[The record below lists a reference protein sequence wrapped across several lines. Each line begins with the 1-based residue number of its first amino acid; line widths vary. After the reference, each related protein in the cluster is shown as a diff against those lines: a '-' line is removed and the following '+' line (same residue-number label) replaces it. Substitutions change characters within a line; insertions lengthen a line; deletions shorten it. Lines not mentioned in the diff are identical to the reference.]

1 MGTLPSVDFVRVGL
15 VCVVAFGMAGCVSV
29 TGKPNVNTASPTAAS
44 LEVTPL
50 SISFGS
56 VAEGAS
62 SQKAVQIVN
71 AGTESAKITS
81 VALKGSGFS
90 VQGIAVP
97 LMIAAGASTS
107 LKVDFSPGSAGAANG
122 TVMLI
127 MGGNKPP
134 VIIALSGTGAEA
146 ESKASLTAS
155 PTSENF
161 GDVVVGGDET
171 VQVQLKVSG
180 SEALKISKVS
190 TTGTGFS
197 ISGLAVPSTI
207 KPGEA
212 ASFTAVFK
220 PTTDKSGS
228 GQISITSS
236 EATAPLTINLSGKGV
251 NPVASFS
258 IAPTSLSFGSVAVGK
273 STSKQLTLKS
283 TGNSNVK
290 ISSIAISGTG
300 FSMSGAASDTELP
313 PGQQLLLTVK
323 FDPSKSGNASG
334 NLTVASNASNTAA
347 RVPLS
352 GAGSATSSG
361 GSTTEANAVA
371 QHVVTLRWEQSTT
384 GGVVGYYVYRGTQ
397 QGNYTKISPS
407 VAGTSYADSTI
418 ESGANVVYYYVV
430 TAVDSS
436 GTESAFSNQVSV
448 SIPNP

>member
-1 MGTLPSVDFVRVGL
+1 
-15 VCVVAFGMAGCVSV
+15 MAGCVGV

-50 SISFGS
+50 SIDFGS
-56 VAEGAS
+56 VEEGAS

-71 AGTESAKITS
+71 VGTESAKITS
-81 VALKGSGFS
+81 VALKGGAFS
-90 VQGIAVP
+90 VHGIAVP
-97 LMIAAGASTS
+97 LTITARASTS
-107 LKVDFSPGSAGAANG
+107 FKVDFSPGSAGAANG
-122 TVMLI
+122 AIMLTTD
-127 MGGNKPP
+127 GNNPP
-134 VIIALSGTGAEA
+134 VIVALSGTGTEAEA
-146 ESKASLTAS
+146 KASLTAS

-161 GDVVVGGDET
+161 GDIVVGSEET

-180 SEALKISKVS
+180 SEALKVSKVA

-197 ISGLAVPSTI
+197 VSGLAVPSTI

-212 ASFTAVFK
+212 ASFAAVFK
-220 PTTDKSGS
+220 PTSDQSAS

-251 NPVASFS
+251 NPVANLS
-258 IAPTSLSFGSVAVGK
+258 IAPTSLSFGNVTVGK
-273 STSKQLTLKS
+273 STSKQLRLKS
-283 TGNSNVK
+283 TGNSKVK

-300 FSMSGAASDTELP
+300 FSISGAESDTELP

-334 NLTVASNASNTAA
+334 TLTVASSASSAA
-347 RVPLS
+347 VKITLS
-352 GAGSATSSG
+352 GAGSATSST
-361 GSTTEANAVA
+361 GSTTDANAVV
-371 QHVVTLRWEQSTT
+371 QHVVTLQWDQSTT

-397 QGNYTKISPS
+397 QGSYTKISPS